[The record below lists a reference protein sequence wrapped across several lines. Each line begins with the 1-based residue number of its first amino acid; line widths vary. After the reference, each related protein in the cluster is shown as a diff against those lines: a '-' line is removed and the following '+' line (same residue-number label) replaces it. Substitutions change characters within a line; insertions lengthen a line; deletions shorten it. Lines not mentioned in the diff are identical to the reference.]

1 MAQAAVM
8 DALAESFVIEGGQPL
23 SGRIR
28 AAGNK
33 NGALPILAACLLTSE
48 PVVLH
53 NVPRIRDV
61 ETMIALIAALGADAE
76 WTGANELRMHTAG
89 VSSHELDPELASRI
103 RASFLLAGPLLAR
116 RGRASVPPPG
126 GDVIGRRRLDPHIH
140 AFAELGAEIDI
151 GARFEL
157 RTDGLR
163 GKHIFLDEASVMATE
178 NAVMAAS
185 LTPGETVIGNAACEP
200 HIQDLCRFL
209 VSLGADI
216 QGIESNVLRVR
227 GVEALAG
234 GEWRIGPEHIEVG
247 SFIGLAAVTGGDI
260 TIDGIETKDLASIL
274 PTFERLGVHVEVEGT
289 SLHVPP
295 NQELQI
301 RDDLGGQIPK
311 IEDGPWPAF
320 PADLTSIAVMVATQA
335 RGEVLIFEKMFES
348 RLFFVDKL
356 VSMGARIILCDPHRA
371 VVTGPA
377 KLYAQQMSSPDI
389 RAGMAMLLAAL
400 CAEGTST
407 IGNIGEIDRGYERID
422 ERLRSLGA
430 RIERIET

>member
-8 DALAESFVIEGGQPL
+8 DALAESFVIEGGRPL

-33 NGALPILAACLLTSE
+33 NGALPIIAACLLTSE
-48 PVVLH
+48 PVVLR

-61 ETMIALIAALGADAE
+61 ETMIGLICALGADAE
-76 WTGANELRMHTAG
+76 WTGANELRVVAAD
-89 VSSHELDPELASRI
+89 VSSHELDAELASRI

-157 RTDGLR
+157 RTEGLR

-185 LTPGETVIGNAACEP
+185 LTSGETVIGNAACEP

-209 VSLGADI
+209 VSLGAEI
-216 QGIESNVLRVR
+216 EGIESNVLRVR
-227 GVEALAG
+227 GVESLGG

-260 TIDGIETKDLASIL
+260 TIDEVETKDLASIL
-274 PTFERLGVHVEVEGT
+274 PTFERLGVHVELEGP

-295 NQELQI
+295 NQELEI

-422 ERLRSLGA
+422 ERLRALGA
-430 RIERIET
+430 RIDRIEA